1 MKNIHKINNGVK
13 IAAVRRV
20 ANGKFLFSESGL
32 QVQDYEWFGA
42 NNMEFTLRVVH
53 NGIGKAIFQQIT
65 YFVYVMY

>member
-1 MKNIHKINNGVK
+1 MKNMHKINNGVK
-13 IAAVRRV
+13 IAAVQRV

-53 NGIGKAIFQQIT
+53 NGIGQQ
-65 YFVYVMY
+65 FFSR

>member
-1 MKNIHKINNGVK
+1 MHKINNGVK
-13 IAAVRRV
+13 IAAVWRV

-42 NNMEFTLRVVH
+42 NNMEFTLRVVD

>member
-1 MKNIHKINNGVK
+1 MKNMHKINNGVK

-42 NNMEFTLRVVH
+42 NNTGFTLRVVD
-53 NGIGKAIFQQIT
+53 NGIGQQ
-65 YFVYVMY
+65 FFSR